1 MVRLFVGAGRLSLAC
16 GIVSALALS
25 CAPDAGSAPGPS
37 SSSSDAGADSGMVAP
52 DAGPVDAIRR
62 IEITTEGFVFDARA
76 AGPDD
81 GEVVFLLHGFPET
94 SYEWRHQLPA
104 LARAGF
110 RAIAPDQR
118 GYSPRARPA
127 DVAEYGVLKLANDV
141 LAMADAVGA
150 TRFHVVGHDWGSA
163 VAWVV
168 AGIAPDRVISA
179 TPMSVPHPDAFAAV
193 LADKT
198 SCQYTASSYFDFF
211 TTPGA
216 TDFFVQNDSAGLRAA
231 YEGVPAAD
239 VDVYVAALDRDAID
253 SGLNWYRANVANR
266 NLNAPKLG
274 AVKVPTLFIWSD
286 KDTYLCR
293 DGADLTASYVDAP
306 YHLEVIPGVN
316 HWIADNAPDALNTL
330 LLAHL
335 EKYRTK

>member
-1 MVRLFVGAGRLSLAC
+1 M
-16 GIVSALALS
+16 
-25 CAPDAGSAPGPS
+25 
-37 SSSSDAGADSGMVAP
+37 
-52 DAGPVDAIRR
+52 
-62 IEITTEGFVFDARA
+62 FDARV
-76 AGPDD
+76 AGPED

-118 GYSPRARPA
+118 GYSPRARPP
-127 DVAEYGVLKLANDV
+127 DVSDYAVLKLANDV

-150 TRFHVVGHDWGSA
+150 KQFHVVGHDWGSA

-168 AGIAPDRVISA
+168 AGIAPDRVLSA
-179 TPMSVPHPDAFAAV
+179 MPMSVPHPDAFEVV
-193 LADKT
+193 LNDKS

-216 TDFFVQNDSAGLRAA
+216 TDFFVQNGSAGLRST
-231 YEGVPAAD
+231 YDGVPASD
-239 VDVYVAALDRDAID
+239 VDVYVAALDRAAID
-253 SGLNWYRANVANR
+253 SGLDWYRANVANR

-274 AVKVPTLFIWSD
+274 QIKVPTTFVWSD
-286 KDTYLCR
+286 KDTFLCR
-293 DGADLTASYVDAP
+293 DGADLTASYVDGP
-306 YHLEVIPGVN
+306 YELDVIPGVN
-316 HWIADNAPDALNTL
+316 HWIADNASDQLNTL

-335 EKYRTK
+335 AKYRKQK